1 MRRLHKAADANRGR
15 SSGRTSAELRA
26 RARANI
32 LVDFVHPRVSNAWH
46 NRRERVARVHAKE
59 TARFLLI
66 ARFPGYFPALD
77 LVAALTG
84 TDRQRVS
91 LSASRWAAAVFYG
104 IKCCENGIAISAS
117 PRITRGSKIRNIP
130 KSWNVLFGRCRQIF
144 LWTRERSFWP
154 IWPVRMKS
162 S

>member
-1 MRRLHKAADANRGR
+1 MRRVHKAADANRDR
-15 SSGRTSAELRA
+15 SSGRTSAELRT

-32 LVDFVHPRVSNAWH
+32 LVDFAHPRVSNARH
-46 NRRERVARVHAKE
+46 DRRERVARARAKE

-91 LSASRWAAAVFYG
+91 LSASAELWLCFMEQNAARTDERQARL
-104 IKCCENGIAISAS
+104 ASRAASA
-117 PRITRGSKIRNIP
+117 
-130 KSWNVLFGRCRQIF
+130 
-144 LWTRERSFWP
+144 
-154 IWPVRMKS
+154 
-162 S
+162 